1 MYELFYF
8 DSPKGENSHLEK
20 TGQFITNL
28 GTKLGELSKK
38 IQEEDPNQ
46 KEVLKREFQN
56 TQDHLNTM
64 FKLSKSKNSPGIK

>member
-38 IQEEDPNQ
+38 IQEEEDPNQ
-46 KEVLKREFQN
+46 KEV
-56 TQDHLNTM
+56 
-64 FKLSKSKNSPGIK
+64 